1 MKMMRSVVLA
11 ALTLALVACGD
22 SDTNDPRGYTKAPTE
37 NPGWTVEAEEPT
49 AMAELGDPIRIPS
62 MDTVAADTTPA
73 AAAPAAATPQ
83 AD

>member
-11 ALTLALVACGD
+11 ALALALVACGD

-83 AD
+83 AE